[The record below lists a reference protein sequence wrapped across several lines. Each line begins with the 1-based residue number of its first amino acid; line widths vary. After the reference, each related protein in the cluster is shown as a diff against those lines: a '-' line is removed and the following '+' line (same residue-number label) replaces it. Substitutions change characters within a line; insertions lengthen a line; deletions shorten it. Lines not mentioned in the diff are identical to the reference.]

1 VGPCLR
7 AIASSLTQA
16 IRRYRSEA
24 GPLFRCYRSVSEKKN
39 PELFRPGYVEGRGR
53 GHRRRLAQVGAALYE
68 IGLRKSAPTS
78 RLVPTNWSL
87 ECVMAKYKSPSKF
100 PDEHMRLVG
109 LIAAHWEWVEF
120 TLERTV
126 AEVMEHEYDRVGLL
140 TENITFHALCDILMI
155 YTRPAEKSRPDIW
168 KECTAMLN
176 ELKHAYSLRNKY
188 VHGK

>member
-1 VGPCLR
+1 
-7 AIASSLTQA
+7 
-16 IRRYRSEA
+16 
-24 GPLFRCYRSVSEKKN
+24 
-39 PELFRPGYVEGRGR
+39 
-53 GHRRRLAQVGAALYE
+53 
-68 IGLRKSAPTS
+68 
-78 RLVPTNWSL
+78 
-87 ECVMAKYKSPSKF
+87 MAKYKSPSKF

-188 VHGK
+188 VHGKWHLKNRKVRISEVRTKNGKLRVTNIPVNAHELAAAAAQIWNAGTRLLRFAQSCGLLLKP